1 MQLYVA
7 GEWQGDSGYYYISNI
22 TDLGNNS
29 GYWGHLLKIF
39 DVDVDNLVK
48 LLVDEFHVD
57 YINYYIESDVLIYYW
72 KSLTAA
78 RKFKNELNKKA
89 REKKYMI

>member
-1 MQLYVA
+1 MQLYIA

-57 YINYYIESDVLIYYW
+57 YIKYYIESDVLIYYW

-89 REKKYMI
+89 REKRYMI